1 MQECNNRA
9 RYTTLR
15 AKSNTCWLQ
24 GERECALRSYAVQ
37 GVWRQAAHSPRARF
51 AWRSHSPDSGCAGLA
66 RLDAA
71 HRAASVPGSPKA
83 RSALARRLC
92 ILVLGNCR
100 TGVGRSERSAWVQDA
115 GEKQG
120 DERRRVQPPFSV
132 LAGLSSASSLKLKV
146 EATSIWILT
155 ERASIA
161 ARGAYIG
168 AKKAPAARAKRAT
181 RSANG
186 ALFLEVEKIVVSRFF
201 DEPSS
206 ANSIVLPPRSELEIV
221 LHWQ

>member
-1 MQECNNRA
+1 MRSTVLRGARRLAPGCSFARA
-9 RYTTLR
+9 
-15 AKSNTCWLQ
+15 
-24 GERECALRSYAVQ
+24 G
-37 GVWRQAAHSPRARF
+37 F

-181 RSANG
+181 RSA
-186 ALFLEVEKIVVSRFF
+186 R
-201 DEPSS
+201 
-206 ANSIVLPPRSELEIV
+206 SIVLGSREDRRLKIF
-221 LHWQ
+221 